1 MGKWSLDGAQVGMES
16 SEQAAEVDEQQPLKI
31 VVIGDFSGR
40 GSQRNAK
47 PRGSGAI
54 RALLIDRDNFEQVL
68 QHLNVRLDEM
78 PIQPSGALGSV
89 AIDSLDDFHPDSLL
103 QRVAT
108 FRALRELRSRLAK
121 RETFADAMEE
131 ARGLLQP
138 PREVP
143 AETRAESPA
152 ANSSAANEG
161 GSLLDQI
168 LDVAES
174 NAPPPPRRLNDIE
187 RFAQAMM
194 APYSIPADDP
204 RQEPWLEAADQAAA
218 FAVKQLLQNNRFREL
233 EARWRSLDWLTRRID
248 SDVAVKVAVI
258 DLSEQELRADL
269 DRDNLAESALYE
281 LLVTRPQLQPDKKGW
296 GVIVLDQRLGG
307 EIADI
312 ELLGRLSQIAA
323 DSKAKLLVGLSDD
336 AVGCTR
342 GKDPFTAS
350 ELAEASVGWQ
360 ALQQLPDTQH
370 TSAIWPGFIL
380 RQPYGK
386 QTSEVESLEFEE
398 LSGVDPQQALL
409 VGNGAYLAAAQLVRG
424 HEEDSSNDYTGLPC
438 VVLKDQAGQ
447 KLMVPASGWWLR
459 DSALEHLSSLGITVA
474 FSLPH
479 AGALRLFP
487 LRNLSNSEVL

>member
-1 MGKWSLDGAQVGMES
+1 MGKSWSLDGGCAGMES
-16 SEQAAEVDEQQPLKI
+16 SEQADEVDEQQPLKI
-31 VVIGDFSGR
+31 VIVGDFSGR

-47 PRGSGAI
+47 KWGSGAI
-54 RALLIDRDNFEQVL
+54 RALLIDRDSFEQVL
-68 QHLNVRLDEM
+68 QHLNVRLDDV
-78 PIQPSGALGSV
+78 PVKPSGEKGSV

-108 FRALRELRSRLAK
+108 LRALRELRSRLAK
-121 RETFADAMEE
+121 RETFVEAMEE

-138 PREVP
+138 PGETP
-143 AETRAESPA
+143 AEQQSTAAPIASSSPVD
-152 ANSSAANEG
+152 G
-161 GSLLDQI
+161 GSLLEQI

-174 NAPPPPRRLNDIE
+174 DAPPPPRRLNDIE

-218 FAVKQLLQNNRFREL
+218 FAVKQLLQNPRFREL

-269 DRDNLAESALYE
+269 DRENLAESALYE
-281 LLVTRPQLQPDKKGW
+281 LLVARPQLQPDNKGW

-307 EIADI
+307 AIADI

-323 DSKAKLLVGLSDD
+323 DSKSKLLVGLNDE
-336 AVGCTR
+336 AVGCTA
-342 GKDPFTAS
+342 GKDPFTVN
-350 ELAEASVGWQ
+350 ELAEASPAWQ
-360 ALQQLPDTQH
+360 SLQQLPDTKH

-386 QTSEVESLEFEE
+386 QTSEVESLELEE
-398 LSGVDPQQALL
+398 LADLDPQQALL
-409 VGNGAYLAAAQLVRG
+409 IGNGAYLAAAQLVRA
-424 HEEDSSNDYTGLPC
+424 HEGDSSNDYTGLPC
-438 VVLKDQAGQ
+438 VVLKDPSGQ

-459 DSALEHLSSLGITVA
+459 DSALEHLSARGITVA

-479 AGALRLFP
+479 AGALRLFQ
-487 LRNLSNSEVL
+487 LRTLSNN

>member
-16 SEQAAEVDEQQPLKI
+16 SEQAGEVDEQQPLKI
-31 VVIGDFSGR
+31 VIVGDFSGR

-68 QHLNVRLDEM
+68 QHLNVRLDEV

-108 FRALRELRSRLAK
+108 FRALRELRSRLSK
-121 RETFADAMEE
+121 RETFADAVTE

-143 AETRAESPA
+143 AETITESPV
-152 ANSSAANEG
+152 ANSTASEG

-218 FAVKQLLQNNRFREL
+218 FAVKQLLHSPRFREL

-248 SDVAVKVAVI
+248 SDVSVKVAVI

-269 DRDNLAESALYE
+269 DRENLAESALYE

-296 GVIVLDQRLGG
+296 GVIVLDHRLGG

-336 AVGCTR
+336 AVGCTQ
-342 GKDPFTAS
+342 GKDPFTAR

-360 ALQQLPDTQH
+360 ALQQLPDTKH

-386 QTSEVESLEFEE
+386 QTSEVESLELEE

-424 HEEDSSNDYTGLPC
+424 HEEDSSNDYNGLPC

-459 DSALEHLSSLGITVA
+459 ESALEHLSSLGITVA

-487 LRNLSNSEVL
+487 LHNLSNEVL

>member
-1 MGKWSLDGAQVGMES
+1 MGKSWSLDGGRAGMES
-16 SEQAAEVDEQQPLKI
+16 SEQADEVDEQQPLKI
-31 VVIGDFSGR
+31 VIVGDFSGR

-54 RALLIDRDNFEQVL
+54 RALLIDRDSFEQVL
-68 QHLNVRLDEM
+68 QHLNVRLDGV
-78 PIQPSGALGSV
+78 PVKPSGETGSV

-121 RETFADAMEE
+121 RETFAEAMEE

-138 PREVP
+138 PGETH
-143 AETRAESPA
+143 AEQQSTAATTASSSPVD
-152 ANSSAANEG
+152 G

-174 NAPPPPRRLNDIE
+174 NAPPPQRRLNDIE

-218 FAVKQLLQNNRFREL
+218 FAVKQLLQNPRFREL
-233 EARWRSLDWLTRRID
+233 EARWRSVDWLTRRID

-269 DRDNLAESALYE
+269 DRENLAESALYE

-296 GVIVLDQRLGG
+296 GVIVLDQRFGG
-307 EIADI
+307 AIADI
-312 ELLGRLSQIAA
+312 ELLGRLSQIAT
-323 DSKAKLLVGLSDD
+323 DSKAKLLVGLNDE

-342 GKDPFTAS
+342 GKDPFTVN
-350 ELAEASVGWQ
+350 ELAEASAAWQ
-360 ALQQLPDTQH
+360 SLQQLPDTKQ

-386 QTSEVESLEFEE
+386 QTSEVESLELEE
-398 LSGVDPQQALL
+398 LTGLNPQQALL
-409 VGNGAYLAAAQLVRG
+409 VGNGAYLAAAQLVRA
-424 HEEDSSNDYTGLPC
+424 HEDDSSNDYTGLPC

-487 LRNLSNSEVL
+487 LRNLSNN